1 MAEDSSADRSG
12 WGGDDQVGK
21 PFIVLSTNG
30 DLPTNPMSLRECM
43 VCGGVFTRDESR
55 DHSDARCQPSP
66 EQPFASAGRYRHIAQ
81 RKVSKR
87 SQSASNSQ

>member
-1 MAEDSSADRSG
+1 MAEDH
-12 WGGDDQVGK
+12 VGK

-55 DHSDARCQPSP
+55 ERSEVRCQPSP
-66 EQPFASAGRYRHIAQ
+66 RQPLAAEGRYR
-81 RKVSKR
+81 
-87 SQSASNSQ
+87 

>member
-1 MAEDSSADRSG
+1 VAEDH
-12 WGGDDQVGK
+12 VGK

-55 DHSDARCQPSP
+55 EHSEVRCQPSP
-66 EQPFASAGRYRHIAQ
+66 RQPLAAECRYR
-81 RKVSKR
+81 
-87 SQSASNSQ
+87 